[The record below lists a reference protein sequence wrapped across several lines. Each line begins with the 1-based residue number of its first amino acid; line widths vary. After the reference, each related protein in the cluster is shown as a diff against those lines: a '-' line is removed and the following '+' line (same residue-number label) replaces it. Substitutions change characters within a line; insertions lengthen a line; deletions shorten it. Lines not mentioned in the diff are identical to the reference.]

1 VASERPSLY
10 GTVALV
16 TGGAVGIGREIAV
29 RLAEDGADVALTYL
43 SHRPDEALAGIRAL
57 GRRAQ
62 AVQVDATDPEA
73 VAAAVDEVVR
83 ELGTVGV
90 LVNNAGG
97 LVGRVPLADMSTDH
111 WHRVLDVNLSSAFF
125 FLRATAPQM
134 PAGGRIINIG
144 SLAGDNGGSTGAA
157 AYAAAKA
164 GLAGLTRAAAKEF
177 APAGI
182 TVNAVAP
189 GFIDQTP
196 FHATFST
203 AASIDAM
210 TRSTAVGRPGLPS
223 EVAHTV
229 SFLASPGA
237 GFITGAVLDI
247 NGGTYFT

>member
-1 VASERPSLY
+1 
-10 GTVALV
+10 
-16 TGGAVGIGREIAV
+16 
-29 RLAEDGADVALTYL
+29 
-43 SHRPDEALAGIRAL
+43 
-57 GRRAQ
+57 
-62 AVQVDATDPEA
+62 VQVDATDPEA
-73 VAAAVDEVVR
+73 VAAAVDEAVR
-83 ELGTVGV
+83 ELGAIGV

>member
-1 VASERPSLY
+1 VASERWNLH

-16 TGGAVGIGREIAV
+16 TGGAVGIGRDIAV

-43 SHRPDEALAGIRAL
+43 SHAPDEALAEIRAL
-57 GRRAQ
+57 GRRAH
-62 AVQVDATDPEA
+62 AIEVDATDTEA
-73 VAAAVDEVVR
+73 VSTAVDEVVGH
-83 ELGTVGV
+83 LGPVGV

-97 LVGRVPLADMSTDH
+97 LVGRTPLADMSTVH
-111 WHRVLDVNLSSAFF
+111 WHRVLDVNLSSAFY
-125 FLRATAPQM
+125 FLRAAAPQM
-134 PAGGRIINIG
+134 PAGGRIVNIG
-144 SLAGDNGGSTGAA
+144 SLAGDNGGSAGAA

-196 FHATFST
+196 FHSTFST
-203 AASIDAM
+203 ATAVDAM
-210 TRSTAVGRPGLPS
+210 TKSTAVGRPGLPS

>member
-1 VASERPSLY
+1 VASERSSLY

-43 SHRPDEALAGIRAL
+43 SHRPDEALAGIHAL